1 MHYSYC
7 DTPIGS
13 ILLAGDGEGLKLI
26 GFQHEN
32 TRENPATDWIE
43 DSAGFQRVK
52 QQLTDYFRGELQD
65 FTVKLAPHG
74 TRFQLEVLHA
84 LRRIP
89 YGETRSYAEL
99 ARAIGH
105 PKAARAVGAAN
116 GRNPLPILIPC
127 HRVIGSA
134 GDLVGFGGGLSVK
147 RYLLNLESGEHPG
160 GQHPGGQV

>member
-13 ILLAGDGEGLKLI
+13 ILLAGDEEGLKLI
-26 GFQHEN
+26 GFQGEK
-32 TRENPATDWIE
+32 TRESPAADWIE
-43 DSAGFQRVK
+43 DSAAFQKVK

-74 TRFQLEVLHA
+74 TSFQLKVLSA
-84 LRRIP
+84 LTRIP
-89 YGETRSYAEL
+89 YGETCSYAEL

-116 GRNPLPILIPC
+116 GRNPLPIIIPC
-127 HRVIGSA
+127 HRVIGST
-134 GDLVGFGGGLSVK
+134 GDLVGFGGGLPVK
-147 RYLLNLESGEHPG
+147 RYLLNLEHPG
-160 GQHPGGQV
+160 GQAGRGQV